1 MREELYC
8 QALLGIH
15 LARTGREIRLA
26 WIFLSLMVGCFLP
39 SMRLKGL
46 LDDFLAEKKNEN
58 NPDAIYCQKKLN
70 RSTLAMQQPPPE
82 DKSNGDIFYELRQ
95 QRRAPPCSLE
105 FWAAVRKSSAAV
117 SVICPDEARRSVAA
131 DSASTSQEI
140 VESVC
145 TRLEIKDS
153 FGFALFLRAGQ
164 RFAPVGEGGVYLMD
178 AFWQAERYS
187 VEQGLEPPK

>member
-1 MREELYC
+1 M
-8 QALLGIH
+8 
-15 LARTGREIRLA
+15 
-26 WIFLSLMVGCFLP
+26 SLMVGCFLP
-39 SMRLKGL
+39 SQRLRGL
-46 LDDFLAEKKNEN
+46 LEEYFTEKKNEN
-58 NPDAIYCQKKLN
+58 NQDAIYCHKKLS
-70 RSTLAMQQPPPE
+70 RSTSAMQQPPPD
-82 DKSNGDIFYELRQ
+82 DKNTNGDTFFELRQ

-140 VESVC
+140 VEAVC

-187 VEQGLEPPK
+187 VEQGLEPPKLVVIKFESF